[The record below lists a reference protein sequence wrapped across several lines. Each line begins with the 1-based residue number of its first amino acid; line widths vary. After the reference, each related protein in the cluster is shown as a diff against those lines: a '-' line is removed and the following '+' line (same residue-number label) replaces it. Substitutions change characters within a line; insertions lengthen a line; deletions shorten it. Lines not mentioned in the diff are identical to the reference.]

1 MSTRRFSSNIAA
13 APLLAAALALLVAC
27 SGKQDTVASVVN
39 DTPALTV
46 TVGKPISRSL
56 ARTITAS
63 GSVAPW
69 QEISLGVELSS
80 VRVARV
86 LVDVGQKVKKGQPL
100 IEMDARTLQVDLNSA
115 RARVAEA
122 DAALVLARANAER
135 GRRLK
140 EQQLISAGNADELIA
155 GDARAEAQRQSALAQ
170 LESAR
175 LRLGFATVRA
185 PDDGVI
191 SARSV
196 DAGQIVSPNNELLK
210 MIRESRLE
218 WRGELSG
225 ADLARIKVGTEVRL
239 RDPTGAEVIGKVR
252 SVAPSLDPRSRTG
265 LVYADLAKPG
275 ELRAGMFVEGEL
287 ALGDAPALVVP
298 RQAVVVR
305 DGISYV
311 FAVGQRT
318 GDNARVI
325 QQRVETGAALGNEV
339 ALRSGLEADQ
349 SIVIRGAGFLS
360 DGDLVAIVKE
370 GV

>member
-1 MSTRRFSSNIAA
+1 MPLRRFRLHIVATLLLGCTLLLLGCGGNG
-13 APLLAAALALLVAC
+13 APAP
-27 SGKQDTVASVVN
+27 VVN

-46 TVGKPISRSL
+46 TVGTPVARPL

-86 LVDVGQKVKKGQPL
+86 LVDVGQRVKRGQPL
-100 IEMDARTLQVDLNSA
+100 IEMDARSLQVDLNSA
-115 RARVAEA
+115 RARLAEA
-122 DAALVLARANAER
+122 DAALVLARANGER

-155 GDARAEAQRQSALAQ
+155 GEARAEAQRQSALAQ

-175 LRLGFATVRA
+175 LRLGFATLRA

-196 DAGQIVSPNNELLK
+196 DPGQIVSPNNELLK
-210 MIRESRLE
+210 MIREGRLE

-225 ADLARIKVGTEVRL
+225 ADLARARVGTEVRL
-239 RDPTGAEVIGKVR
+239 RDPTGALVTGKVR

-265 LVYADLAKPG
+265 LVYADVPQPG
-275 ELRAGMFVEGEL
+275 ELRAGMFVEGAL
-287 ALGDAPALVVP
+287 VLGDAPALIIP
-298 RQAVVVR
+298 RQSVVVR

-311 FAVGQRT
+311 FTLGERQ
-318 GDNARVI
+318 GDNARVR
-325 QQRVETGAALGNEV
+325 QQRIATGATLAEEIAVLD
-339 ALRSGLEADQ
+339 GLDAEQ
-349 SIVIRGAGFLS
+349 QIVFRGAGFLS
-360 DGDLVAIVKE
+360 DGDLVAIAKE
-370 GV
+370 GA